1 MPSRSN
7 VSLEPPLLLEAV
19 SGDIAIPYSA
29 RQLRTLADAVW
40 SVDGVIS
47 SSDLVPTQRAA
58 GANMSVDVSAGLCVI
73 TGDAIAYQGKYV
85 QRSTAVTN
93 LTVNAAPSS
102 GSRTDLIV
110 AQLYDKQADGGST
123 YGWSLLV
130 LPGTTTVPASAI
142 ELGRLTITAGAT
154 SVVNANIST
163 TSRQFAA
170 IGGSKFPVYSQQG
183 SVPDFNAATD
193 ATVYNFTSAQW
204 APLTFSMPPSGRA
217 FVTISADMYSE
228 QADSSAYTECSWSVS
243 SGSAT
248 VVGTGRS
255 IAGSGIKFNQ
265 SRRTLITG
273 TAGASITITPQYR
286 VNHGSNEWSNIQY
299 GMLIVEP
306 V

>member
-1 MPSRSN
+1 
-7 VSLEPPLLLEAV
+7 
-19 SGDIAIPYSA
+19 
-29 RQLRTLADAVW
+29 
-40 SVDGVIS
+40 
-47 SSDLVPTQRAA
+47 
-58 GANMSVDVSAGLCVI
+58 
-73 TGDAIAYQGKYV
+73 
-85 QRSTAVTN
+85 
-93 LTVNAAPSS
+93 
-102 GSRTDLIV
+102 V

-183 SVPDFNAATD
+183 SVPDFNAAAD